1 MRQVFRQQQQALRRF
16 VPALESSNVVVY
28 SDDSGLWHWRKL
40 SATGAITRSS
50 ASGFAT
56 RDEATEAAYES
67 NPGTPVQVEVFSRS
81 RSA

>member
-16 VPALESSNVVVY
+16 APTLESSSVVVY
-28 SDDSGLWHWRKL
+28 SDDSGLWHWRKV

-50 ASGFAT
+50 PSGFAS

-67 NPGTPVQVEVFSRS
+67 NPGTPVQVQLFSRT